1 MIKGLYTAASGML
14 ASKQRLNVVSNN
26 LANSD
31 TTGYKK
37 EGTVRESFPEM
48 LINKIDSEGKEE
60 IGSLGTGVR
69 NQFSYTDFSSGKL
82 KHTSN
87 PLDLAI
93 QGEGFF
99 VVETPAGQRYTKN
112 GNFTLNEVGQIV
124 TQEGYPLLNEEGEP
138 MQTIDNRSINFDG
151 EGQLYLDDLEAGN
164 VQVVD
169 FEDNRNLEKVG
180 ENLYQLADEGV
191 EAQEAENYQ
200 IRQGYQEASN
210 VNVVKE
216 MTNMIEANRHYEMNQ
231 RAIKTADQTLEK
243 TVNQVGRIG

>member
-1 MIKGLYTAASGML
+1 MIKGLYTGASGML
-14 ASKQRLNVVSNN
+14 ASKQRLNIVSNN
-26 LANSD
+26 LANAD

-48 LINKIDSEGKEE
+48 LINKIDSKGKEE

-69 NQFSYTDFSSGKL
+69 NQFSYTDFSRGSL
-82 KHTSN
+82 KHTAN

-99 VVETPAGQRYTKN
+99 VVETPAGERYTKN
-112 GNFTLNEVGQIV
+112 GNFTLNNMGQIV
-124 TQEGYPLLNEEGEP
+124 TESGYPLLNEAGEP
-138 MQTIDNRSINFDG
+138 MQTIDNRNINFDG
-151 EGQLYLDDLEAGN
+151 EGQLYLDDLEAGT
-164 VQVVD
+164 VQVVN
-169 FEDNRNLEKVG
+169 FEDKGNLEKAG

-191 EAQEAENYQ
+191 EALEANNYQ
-200 IRQGYQEASN
+200 IRQGYQETSN

-216 MTNMIEANRHYEMNQ
+216 MTKMIEANRHYEMNQ

-243 TVNQVGRIG
+243 TVNQVGRL